1 MPRDLAAFRD
11 AVSAMVVAP
20 VTWKLVET
28 WNEWG
33 EGTAVEP
40 GDQVIQT
47 RNGSARI
54 DPTGLPFKDQYI
66 RMLQELLPPLEQ
78 GTRTPRIDGKMTN
91 RAMVDCVLTYPR
103 ADERE

>member
-1 MPRDLAAFRD
+1 
-11 AVSAMVVAP
+11 MVVAP

-54 DPTGLPFKDQYI
+54 DPKGASFKNRYI
-66 RMLQELLPPLEQ
+66 EVLHELLPPLEQ
-78 GTRTPRIDGKMTN
+78 GSSAKRSTASSQQGN
-91 RAMVDCVLTYPR
+91 LVLWDKSR
-103 ADERE
+103 